1 MRVGMRHW
9 EDELREI
16 EDRLSSR
23 SEKLGY
29 LQQAVR
35 EERLKR
41 ERERERPG
49 ERERVIG
56 QVKGFGGLE

>member
-1 MRVGMRHW
+1 MAGMRVGMRVGMRHW

-41 ERERERPG
+41 ERERDR
-49 ERERVIG
+49 ERER
-56 QVKGFGGLE
+56 E